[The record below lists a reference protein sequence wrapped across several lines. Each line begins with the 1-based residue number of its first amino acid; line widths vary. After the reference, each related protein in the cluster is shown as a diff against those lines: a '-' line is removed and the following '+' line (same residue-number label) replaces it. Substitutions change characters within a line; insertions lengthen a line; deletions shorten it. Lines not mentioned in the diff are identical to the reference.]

1 MVDGNASFAENP
13 EHPVWLFALRKT
25 LARARVWILASM
37 FMVLLALVVSTPW
50 LAWFRELIAHRYA
63 PGSLIRGL
71 DEVFRTDTAARC
83 AGIESS
89 TRSTGAAL
97 ALVAMLGGAF
107 TAGGW
112 LQVFL
117 ERTPG
122 RSLRRFFYGGS
133 RFFFRFLRVLVLTLL
148 ALHLA
153 GWLMYGAPWDWLV
166 HGLLFGAPEGNLEVL
181 SSELTA
187 RRIGWC
193 QDGLYFASVALILV
207 WGIYTRSRMALQ
219 DTTSAVWAGICS
231 SALMIAHPLRTLV
244 PMGALFAAQ
253 AVVLVVA
260 GYFTNTTQ
268 ARLGTPGDW
277 AGVLVLF
284 LLTILCLAWRTMVRA
299 AGYHAALQVN
309 AQLVRPLSRPDP
321 WSKSVGGPGGP
332 RYPVGGDDYEVSL

>member
-1 MVDGNASFAENP
+1 VVDGNTSFPEIAER
-13 EHPVWLFALRKT
+13 PVWLFALRNT
-25 LARARVWILASM
+25 LARAPVWILVSV
-37 FMVLLALVVSTPW
+37 FTILLALVVSTPW
-50 LAWFRELIAHRYA
+50 LTWFREIISHRYA

-71 DEVFRTDTAARC
+71 DEVFRTDTAASR

-117 ERTPG
+117 ERTRG

-133 RFFFRFLRVLVLTLL
+133 RFFFRFLRVLLLTLL
-148 ALHLA
+148 GLHMA
-153 GWLMYGAPWDWLV
+153 GWLLYGAPWDWLV
-166 HGLLFGAPEGNLEVL
+166 HGLMFGAPDGNLEVL
-181 SSELTA
+181 SSELTV

-193 QDGLYFASVALILV
+193 QDGLFFAAVALILV
-207 WGIYTRSRMALQ
+207 WGIYTRSRMALH

-231 SALMIAHPLRTLV
+231 GALMVAHPLRTLI
-244 PMGALFAAQ
+244 PMAALFAAQ
-253 AVVLVVA
+253 AVVLAAA
-260 GYFTNTTQ
+260 GYFNDTTQ
-268 ARLGTPGDW
+268 ARLGAPGDW
-277 AGVLVLF
+277 TGVLVLF
-284 LLTILCLAWRTMVRA
+284 LLTIVTLAWRTIVRG

-332 RYPVGGDDYEVSL
+332 RYPVGGDEYEVSL

>member
-1 MVDGNASFAENP
+1 MLEEEITSSGR
-13 EHPVWLFALRKT
+13 PVFLRALRSA
-25 LARARVWILASM
+25 LGRVPLWGLTWGVGLVAALVLVVPWAGWVASVAEHR
-37 FMVLLALVVSTPW
+37 FAPGELLAFLPET
-50 LAWFRELIAHRYA
+50 FRDDHREA
-63 PGSLIRGL
+63 LGALR
-71 DEVFRTDTAARC
+71 R
-83 AGIESS
+83 SS
-89 TRSTGAAL
+89 GAAAAVL
-97 ALVAMLGGAF
+97 AFAMMLVGVF
-107 TAGGW
+107 CAGGW

-166 HGLLFGAPEGNLEVL
+166 HGLLFGAPQGNLEVL
-181 SSELTA
+181 SSELTV

-193 QDGLYFASVALILV
+193 QDGLYFASVALILM
-207 WGIYTRSRMALQ
+207 WGIYTRSRLALQ
-219 DTTSAVWAGICS
+219 DTTSAVWAGVCS
-231 SALMIAHPLRTLV
+231 GALMIAHPRRTLV

-253 AVVLVVA
+253 AVVLFVA

-268 ARLGTPGDW
+268 ARLGAPGDW

-284 LLTILCLAWRTMVRA
+284 LLTILCLAWRTIVRG